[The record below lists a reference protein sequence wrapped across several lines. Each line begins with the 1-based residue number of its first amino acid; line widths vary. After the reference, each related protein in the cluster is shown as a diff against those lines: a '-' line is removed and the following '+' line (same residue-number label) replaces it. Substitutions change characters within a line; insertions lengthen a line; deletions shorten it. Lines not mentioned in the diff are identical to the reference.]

1 MFYFRL
7 CVQLGKTDTLDI
19 PQTAAYTE
27 ALFGGG
33 GVGWGDFRSAY
44 NRKSFYPR
52 GLATRIAWDV
62 FFCLQGDE
70 PITGRCLLVGRGGGG
85 KSL

>member
-1 MFYFRL
+1 M
-7 CVQLGKTDTLDI
+7 GW
-19 PQTAAYTE
+19 
-27 ALFGGG
+27 G
-33 GVGWGDFRSAY
+33 GVGWGVFRSAY

-70 PITGRCLLVGRGGGG
+70 PITGRCLLVGRGGGEE
-85 KSL
+85 LIT